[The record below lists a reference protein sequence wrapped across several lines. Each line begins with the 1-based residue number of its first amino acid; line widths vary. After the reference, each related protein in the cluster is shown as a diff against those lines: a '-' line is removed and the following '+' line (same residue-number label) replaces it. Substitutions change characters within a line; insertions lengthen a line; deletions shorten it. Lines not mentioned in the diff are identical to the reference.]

1 MKDAELKDAERSVA
15 GLMYMDSCGGEMWSK
30 NDCRRKLESWAG
42 RNSAIHSGAFAP
54 PVWVVMV

>member
-30 NDCRRKLESWAG
+30 LES
-42 RNSAIHSGAFAP
+42 
-54 PVWVVMV
+54 